1 MQMPKSFGGSDYFY
15 YALTPDS
22 MIWKNST
29 SRYQQTVVPQVIV
42 DSGTTLNV
50 FPFGKPTLCHYPL

>member
-1 MQMPKSFGGSDYFY
+1 MTKSFGGSDYLY

-22 MIWKNST
+22 MLWKNS
-29 SRYQQTVVPQVIV
+29 SNQLEQKSGLPQVII

-50 FPFGKPTLCHYPL
+50 FPYGE